1 MISYG
6 LVIQVGAASRD
17 AALIVKPLRA
27 SLQTGAKQINSK
39 RKQLLIITQKLRLSF
54 FS

>member
-17 AALIVKPLRA
+17 AALIIKPLRA
-27 SLQTGAKQINSK
+27 SLQTGAKQ
-39 RKQLLIITQKLRLSF
+39 LTQKENNY
-54 FS
+54 